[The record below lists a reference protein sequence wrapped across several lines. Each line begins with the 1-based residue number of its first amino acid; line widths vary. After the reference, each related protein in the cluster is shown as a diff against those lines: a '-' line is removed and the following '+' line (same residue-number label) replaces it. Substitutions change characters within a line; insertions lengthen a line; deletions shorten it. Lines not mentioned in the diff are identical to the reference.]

1 MCNVGGEVVLL
12 FERID
17 GMRII
22 SGIRRGHKLAEF
34 DGMDI
39 RPTTDRVRESLFN
52 LIMPYVN
59 DAKVLDLFGGSGAL
73 SLEAI
78 SRGAKESVICDI
90 DQRSIKLITHN
101 TEQLKFG
108 DRMQILNK
116 SAEQFLNKN
125 TDAFDIIF
133 LDPPY
138 NKGII
143 RPIIEKIIKTNALSN
158 DGIIVLESDNTDE
171 HDEFSGLE
179 ILKQR
184 KYGRTYITVYQR
196 G

>member
-1 MCNVGGEVVLL
+1 
-12 FERID
+12 
-17 GMRII
+17 MRII
-22 SGIRRGHKLAEF
+22 SGICRGHKLAEF
-34 DGMDI
+34 DTMDI

-52 LIMPYVN
+52 LISDFVM

-73 SLEAI
+73 SLEAL
-78 SRGAKESVICDI
+78 SRGALNSVICDI
-90 DQRSIKLITHN
+90 DQRAIKLINHN
-101 TEQLKFG
+101 AESLRLCHKLKV
-108 DRMQILNK
+108 LNK
-116 SAEQFLNKN
+116 SAEQFLNENKN
-125 TDAFDIIF
+125 SFDIIF

-143 RPIIEKIIKTNALSN
+143 APVIEKIIDTNALSE

-171 HDEFSGLE
+171 HGEFLGLS

-184 KYGRTYITVYQR
+184 KYGRTYITVYKR

>member
-1 MCNVGGEVVLL
+1 
-12 FERID
+12 
-17 GMRII
+17 MRII
-22 SGIRRGHKLAEF
+22 SGTRRGQRLAEF

-59 DAKVLDLFGGSGAL
+59 GARVLDLFGGSGAL
-73 SLEAI
+73 SFEAI
-78 SRGAKESVICDI
+78 SRGAENSVISDI
-90 DQRSIKLITHN
+90 DQKAIKLITHN
-101 TEQLKFG
+101 SEQLKFA
-108 DRMQILNK
+108 DRIKILNK
-116 SAEQFLNKN
+116 SAMQVLCENN
-125 TDAFDIIF
+125 DTFDIIF

-138 NKGII
+138 NKGLIT
-143 RPIIEKIIKTNALSN
+143 PIIEKIMENGVLSE

-171 HDEFSGLE
+171 HGEFIGLD

-184 KYGRTYITVYQR
+184 KYGRTYITVYKR